1 MDGERHR
8 SVESGRGGIDGV
20 EQQPWAQPQ
29 GKAKEA
35 AGKASCIIENADPVK
50 ILKT

>member
-8 SVESGRGGIDGV
+8 SVESGRGIDGV
-20 EQQPWAQPQ
+20 EQQPWAQLQ

-35 AGKASCIIENADPVK
+35 AGKASCITENADPVK
-50 ILKT
+50 ILET

>member
-8 SVESGRGGIDGV
+8 SVESGRGIDGG

-29 GKAKEA
+29 GKAEEA
-35 AGKASCIIENADPVK
+35 AGKASCVIENADQVK